1 MTMAANFQSATTLS
15 SSSFTFSRFVM
26 NLTWF
31 QFHSL
36 SAFFPPLWEYSAAP
50 DYLLSKLHW
59 PLRLSLD
66 ESSDGGDGG
75 WLEQRAAGHSLTL
88 KLRNIEK
95 SWRMCLLAHTVCANN
110 LFDIILDNYN
120 HQEGLPPP
128 GNPIRWGC
136 YSSGS
141 AGSSLSRFHDAFP
154 EQQTR
159 CWKARLVRSRLNE
172 GILHLLDQLLICSG
186 AWGDF
191 LLSVI

>member
-59 PLRLSLD
+59 PLGLSWD
-66 ESSDGGDGG
+66 ESLDGGDGG

-88 KLRNIEK
+88 KLRKIQK
-95 SWRMCLLAHTVCANN
+95 SWRMCLFAHTVCANN
-110 LFDIILDNYN
+110 LFDIITRRDCRRQVTPSVEVATALV
-120 HQEGLPPP
+120 LPVHPFLGSMMLFRKPVVERPVWSAPVWTKESCTSWTSYWYALGP
-128 GNPIRWGC
+128 G
-136 YSSGS
+136 
-141 AGSSLSRFHDAFP
+141 
-154 EQQTR
+154 
-159 CWKARLVRSRLNE
+159 
-172 GILHLLDQLLICSG
+172 GIFSY
-186 AWGDF
+186 
-191 LLSVI
+191 LLSNHF